1 MSLFGEMSGINSSA
15 VSNGIIGGVV
25 TGTVKENY
33 DKDNPGKVK
42 VELFLGEDGINVTGW
57 IPVMT
62 SYAGNKYG
70 GYALPEIG
78 DEVVVAFRMGDRNCP
93 IVIGSLW
100 SGKNLQPEGA
110 VEEKNMIKRFVT
122 KGNNEILIND
132 TADKQKI
139 EIKTAK
145 GKSIII
151 DEENDNMI
159 IHDKDKKNSLT
170 IDSKGG
176 EITIKAEKK
185 VTIDA
190 GGAKGIFDGSGK
202 KTSLE
207 AGTVDVKA
215 DQTFHSNGATTKIE
229 GANIEVK
236 ANATIKAQSSAV
248 TEIKGAIVKIN
259 G

>member
-1 MSLFGEMSGINSSA
+1 MSLYGEMSGFGGGAESS
-15 VSNGIIGGVV
+15 GIISGVV

-33 DKDNPGKVK
+33 DQENPGKVK
-42 VELFLGEDGINVTGW
+42 VELFLGEDGVNVTGW

-62 SYAGNKYG
+62 PYAGNKYG

-100 SGKNLQPEGA
+100 SGKNLQPDGA

-122 KGNNEILIND
+122 KGNNEVLIND
-132 TADKQKI
+132 AEDKQKI

-151 DEENDNMI
+151 DEENDYMI
-159 IHDKDKKNSLT
+159 IQDKDKKNSVT

-190 GGAKGIFDGSGK
+190 GGVKGVFDGSGK
-202 KTSLE
+202 KLSLE
-207 AGTVDVKA
+207 GGTVDVKA
-215 DQTFHSNGATTKIE
+215 DQTFHTNGATTKIE

-248 TEIKGAIVKIN
+248 TEIKGALVKIN